1 MQRVLAREG
10 AEGHGAKNRAVRRK
24 VEPVDKAAGKHSQT
38 AVVMKLPALARRGRQ
53 HRQGCPQGCAG
64 WRGWEEAEGEPR
76 RPLPRWIGV
85 LRAILQIRRTPPM
98 SPMRTGYTSYLEA
111 NASPSPFI
119 IKSISAF
126 ACRRPSAMFFVNP
139 ATSFASATASVPE
152 VAVRIFCAAIVA

>member
-1 MQRVLAREG
+1 VQRVLAREG

-98 SPMRTGYTSYLEA
+98 SPIRCYVNLDTVGLGAQTLSKKLKVTGLWYKRHFDFLCFSCGTNVSVLVFLA
-111 NASPSPFI
+111 RFLGSRCQP
-119 IKSISAF
+119 
-126 ACRRPSAMFFVNP
+126 RRY
-139 ATSFASATASVPE
+139 
-152 VAVRIFCAAIVA
+152 